1 MFTDKGVNPIT
12 SIEKKIKVEALINM
26 VLTITTRNKV
36 LENVAFK
43 DKETLKTKL
52 TIEWL
57 EEKQI
62 QKSLKATIHDL

>member
-1 MFTDKGVNPIT
+1 
-12 SIEKKIKVEALINM
+12 M
-26 VLTITTRNKV
+26 VVMITTRNKV

-52 TIEWL
+52 TIKWVEQ
-57 EEKQI
+57 KQI